1 MAQAYELLIV
11 IEDGIR
17 IAQGCFSVDR
27 LVVRIDGNPRR
38 TAGKAGVPARIP
50 LHRRACIVA
59 SDCVEASEHC
69 LGRDLLLLVDVLV
82 PGVDFLEVPAVGE
95 RVEGR
100 VRHAELFAL
109 VDVGRALLH
118 VQASREHLGGEHAPL
133 GAVVAEH
140 RNAARL
146 VVIVEVERVPGLALK
161 LQLPLVEDGADI
173 RHLRFARRPLVD
185 DAALAVFRADVLKLE
200 DHAEFLA
207 VAAGV
212 LLGLVDRDARCLA
225 DGQQVVMREHAI
237 VHFLQVLVDA
247 RPVADVRR
255 EVAVA
260 VCLEG
265 AVWEGLVFGDHRD
278 DIHAE
283 AVDALL
289 APPGHHVEDGIAHLR
304 VLPVEVRLLLGEA
317 VQVVLVRRC
326 IVLPGR
332 AAEVRLPVVRLFSAS
347 AVLPDVEVAVGI
359 RAGLAALDEPGVLV
373 GRVVDDKVHDEL
385 DARFMCRL
393 QQGVKVCHRAEV
405 LHDGAVVG
413 DVVAVVVVG
422 RLVDRGEPD
431 DIDAELLEIR
441 DAARDARQVADAVA
455 VRILETA
462 RINLIDDGLFPPG
475 LLFFCHM

>member
-1 MAQAYELLIV
+1 MSIRRAEHARFVRLQAVHLVLLVVGDQRLAFKSLKQRAGDFLIGPVAGDAERLTIQVARKGIDAGVFFQQRLEAAIDNDREGMAQAYELLIV

-225 DGQQVVMREHAI
+225 DG
-237 VHFLQVLVDA
+237 
-247 RPVADVRR
+247 
-255 EVAVA
+255 
-260 VCLEG
+260 
-265 AVWEGLVFGDHRD
+265 
-278 DIHAE
+278 
-283 AVDALL
+283 
-289 APPGHHVEDGIAHLR
+289 
-304 VLPVEVRLLLGEA
+304 
-317 VQVVLVRRC
+317 
-326 IVLPGR
+326 
-332 AAEVRLPVVRLFSAS
+332 
-347 AVLPDVEVAVGI
+347 
-359 RAGLAALDEPGVLV
+359 
-373 GRVVDDKVHDEL
+373 
-385 DARFMCRL
+385 
-393 QQGVKVCHRAEV
+393 
-405 LHDGAVVG
+405 
-413 DVVAVVVVG
+413 
-422 RLVDRGEPD
+422 
-431 DIDAELLEIR
+431 
-441 DAARDARQVADAVA
+441 
-455 VRILETA
+455 
-462 RINLIDDGLFPPG
+462 
-475 LLFFCHM
+475 